1 MCDSTLKVVN
11 ELLIHKL
18 KCSSAV
24 TRAMLIGQIR
34 TC

>member
-18 KCSSAV
+18 KCSAV